1 MRQRAKLKTAF
12 LAVLLVLVSWTGALG
27 HALDPAFLNIRQ
39 TSDTTWEVFWRVPD
53 VAGRPMAIGAAL
65 PEQCAPGAGPEPR
78 FDGAAWI
85 ARWVTSCP
93 DGFGGQEVGIEG
105 LSAQRAD
112 ALVRIEALEQP
123 VATTRLTPD
132 STSFTVPEAPSR
144 WDVFTSY
151 LLLGFEHILEGLDHL
166 LFVFALLVLIRS
178 FWRLVGAITAFT
190 VAHSITLGLATLGH
204 ITVPGPPVETVIALS
219 IVFLAIEILKSGPDA
234 ERLSERAPWVVAFLF
249 GLLHGLG
256 FAGALSDI
264 GLPRQDL
271 ATALLAFNLGVE
283 AGQLAFVIAIASLA
297 ALLRWALPALRAVW
311 TGPHAAGRVAIGYA
325 VGAIATFWTVER
337 IMSF

>member
-1 MRQRAKLKTAF
+1 MTLRATL
-12 LAVLLVLVSWTGALG
+12 LAALLTLVSWTGALG
-27 HALDPAFLNIRQ
+27 HALDPAFLSIRQ
-39 TSDTTWEVFWRVPD
+39 TGETSWEVFWRIPD
-53 VAGRPMAIGAAL
+53 VAGRPMAIGATL
-65 PEQCAPGAGPEPR
+65 PGGCAPATGPEPR

-85 ARWVTSCP
+85 TRWVTRCP
-93 DGFGGQEVGIEG
+93 EGFAGQEIGIEG

-112 ALVRIEALEQP
+112 ALVRIEALDQT

-132 STSFTVPEAPSR
+132 SPSFAVPATPSR

-283 AGQLAFVIAIASLA
+283 AGQLAFVIAIAGLA
-297 ALLRWALPALRAVW
+297 ALLRRALPALRTLWA
-311 TGPHAAGRVAIGYA
+311 GPHAPGRVAIGYA
-325 VGAIATFWTVER
+325 VGSIATFWTVER
-337 IMSF
+337 IMGF